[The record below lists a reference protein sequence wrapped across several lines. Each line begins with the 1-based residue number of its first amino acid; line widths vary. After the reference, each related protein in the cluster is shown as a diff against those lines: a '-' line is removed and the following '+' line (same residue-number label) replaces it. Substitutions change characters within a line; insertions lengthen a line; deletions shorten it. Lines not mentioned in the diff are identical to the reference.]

1 MAKANLTAHEVAMI
15 MRMISV
21 FISFHKII
29 SMDYYQYRR
38 MVKDIDHD
46 ALLEV
51 LKKLDSPERSDKE
64 IIRSSEDHHDLTDVI
79 GYQKCEDCND

>member
-15 MRMISV
+15 MRTISV
-21 FISFHKII
+21 FISLN
-29 SMDYYQYRR
+29 R

>member
-21 FISFHKII
+21 FISFNK
-29 SMDYYQYRR
+29 